1 MPTLCYDPRMRNATL
16 ALLSLLAF
24 LAPNPGRAED
34 DECAI
39 QPAVVPDFAL
49 VDVNT
54 GSATYGQTLKRDDFL
69 GRVMVI
75 YWAVST

>member
-1 MPTLCYDPRMRNATL
+1 MASI
-16 ALLSLLAF
+16 ALLLWSLLAA
-24 LAPNPGRAED
+24 APARAAD
-34 DECAI
+34 DVCTI

-49 VDVNT
+49 VDVNPN
-54 GSATYGQTLKRDDFL
+54 SATYGQTLHRDDFR

>member
-1 MPTLCYDPRMRNATL
+1 MASI
-16 ALLSLLAF
+16 ALLYWSLLA
-24 LAPNPGRAED
+24 APTARAAD
-34 DECAI
+34 DVCTI

-49 VDVNT
+49 ADVNPN
-54 GSATYGQTLKRDDFL
+54 SATYGQTLHRDDFR